1 MSIQVIKNAWAVI
14 TKKPIK
20 LWGISLLGVLL
31 TTLGS
36 LLGGPVP
43 IIAIAVTMMVELS
56 MAWIYLDGYRGKEV
70 KVEQVFDGFKDYKRS
85 FCVMG
90 WRKLVVFIWTIV
102 PMVIGGAVAYILGKA
117 AFAQVLA
124 YLKQF
129 IGSLLSGYGYSYGY
143 GYGYDSYGFNN
154 ISGFDRGIM
163 MVFGVLAVI
172 ALVAGIIT
180 GIVFYC
186 IKSYAYAVVPYIV
199 RDDATTNAFDVA
211 KKSVAMTNG
220 YKGKMFLTDVII
232 VVIIAIVEGILGAFG
247 AIPYIGFIFNL
258 AAAAVGVVVAGL
270 TPVFMGLVR
279 AAWFEEI
286 NKGQNQ
292 SQE

>member
-31 TTLGS
+31 MTLGS
-36 LLGGPVP
+36 LLGGPIP
-43 IIAIAVTMMVELS
+43 IIAIAVTMVVELS
-56 MAWIYLDGYRGKEV
+56 MAWIYLDGYRGKDV
-70 KVEQVFDGFKDYKRS
+70 NVEQVFDGFKNFKRS

-90 WRKLVVFIWTIV
+90 WRKLIVFIWTIV

-129 IGSLLSGYGYSYGY
+129 IGSLFSGYGY
-143 GYGYDSYGFNN
+143 GYGFGYGSYGFNS
-154 ISGFDRGIM
+154 ISAFDRGIM
-163 MVFGVLAVI
+163 MVFGVLAII

-186 IKSYAYAVVPYIV
+186 IKSYAYAVVPYII
-199 RDDATTNAFDVA
+199 RDDADTNAFDVA

-258 AAAAVGVVVAGL
+258 VGAAVGVVVAGL

-286 NKGQNQ
+286 MKGQNQ
-292 SQE
+292 TQE